1 MLKYSNA
8 DLKISLYVGVPIKTI
23 PENFAFLI
31 LRIPKFD
38 RKVFKFWKS
47 ALIFYLILLFLNVCK
62 QNFHI
67 SHVHASQ
74 NVKGALM
81 WNLRNIIFMWK
92 PKYRQISKSA
102 LVYL

>member
-38 RKVFKFWKS
+38 RKVFKF
-47 ALIFYLILLFLNVCK
+47 
-62 QNFHI
+62 
-67 SHVHASQ
+67 
-74 NVKGALM
+74 
-81 WNLRNIIFMWK
+81 
-92 PKYRQISKSA
+92 
-102 LVYL
+102 